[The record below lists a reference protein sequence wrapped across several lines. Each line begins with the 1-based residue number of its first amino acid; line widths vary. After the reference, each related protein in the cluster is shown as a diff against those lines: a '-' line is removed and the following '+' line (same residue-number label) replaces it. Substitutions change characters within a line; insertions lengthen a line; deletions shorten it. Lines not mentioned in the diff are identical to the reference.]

1 MLLSTLADCELTVS
15 VYPTFAYNAAGGGG
29 TGAVQRGADGLL
41 HITFDPSSLAIPPI
55 NARQAKVLGIPVP
68 PPFNIAIV
76 PQKLEGVLDPATG
89 RVDLDFLASFE
100 FTAGPLYRAAPLTV
114 ATTLT
119 TAASDGVLLHGVGQ
133 RLRADGRAR
142 LAGVARVP
150 RTEDPLLNNFLMLP
164 TDALAVLSAE
174 LKFS

>member
-1 MLLSTLADCELTVS
+1 MHCCNRPLQCPCLQLPAAAPLSPLS
-15 VYPTFAYNAAGGGG
+15 PP
-29 TGAVQRGADGLL
+29 QR
-41 HITFDPSSLAIPPI
+41 
-55 NARQAKVLGIPVP
+55 
-68 PPFNIAIV
+68 
-76 PQKLEGVLDPATG
+76 LEGTLDPATG
-89 RVDLDFLASFE
+89 RLDLDFLATFE

-119 TAASDGVLLHGVGQ
+119 TEASDGVLRHGTGQ

-150 RTEDPLLNNFLMLP
+150 RTGDALLNGFLQLP

-174 LKFS
+174 LRFS

>member
-1 MLLSTLADCELTVS
+1 MQLTLSTCL
-15 VYPTFAYNAAGGGG
+15 
-29 TGAVQRGADGLL
+29 
-41 HITFDPSSLAIPPI
+41 PSPC
-55 NARQAKVLGIPVP
+55 
-68 PPFNIAIV
+68 
-76 PQKLEGVLDPATG
+76 PQKLEGTLDPATG

-100 FTAGPLYRAAPLTV
+100 FTAGPIYRAAPLTV

-119 TAASDGVLLHGVGQ
+119 TEASDGVLRHGVGQ

-142 LAGVARVP
+142 LVGVARVP
-150 RTEDPLLNNFLMLP
+150 RTTDGFLNTFLMLP